1 VYTSFFGLREKPFEL
16 TPDPRFLFLG
26 RQHKEALSRM
36 IYGVRNRKGLIVLT
50 GEVGTGKTTL
60 VRALLEQ
67 LRSDVQVAYLFNTQ
81 VSAIDFYR
89 LLFRDLGLALS
100 DQDKTYYQQ
109 ELQSFLEKSH
119 RDQKTTILIVDE
131 AHYLDEGLLGEIRV
145 MANLETTRAKL
156 LQMLLVGQPEL
167 NEHLDRPQWRQLRQR
182 ITVRYHLDPLNRDE
196 THRYILTRIRI
207 AGGEQDEVFT
217 WRAIQRIYEYS
228 RGVPRLINNICDNAL
243 LTAYAR
249 ERSTVDDKII
259 RECVRELDIG
269 GARRRPRR
277 KPVGLKGKRSRRS
290 SILVIVVLLVIGFL
304 AVGYGLLKSNRL
316 TISEEI
322 IPIQQGNVEERVE
335 QFFLDYESR
344 YEDRDLAGFL
354 SFFSSRAI
362 QNGTQGL
369 DEIERV
375 YSDLFAE
382 SQDLRLHMNS
392 PWITFGDE
400 EVEVIA
406 QCEIERTTRSEG
418 EDVVWVGTIR
428 WVLSTEKG
436 EFKIHAIDYEQ
447 EPPATSS

>member
-1 VYTSFFGLREKPFEL
+1 MYTSFFGLREKPFEL

-36 IYGVRNRKGLIVLT
+36 TYGVKNRKGLIVLT

-60 VRALLEQ
+60 VRALLEH
-67 LRSDVQVAYLFNTQ
+67 LESDAQVACLFNTQ
-81 VSAIDFYR
+81 VSAIDFYK
-89 LLFRDLGLALS
+89 LLFRDLSLPLA

-131 AHYLDEGLLGEIRV
+131 AHYLDDRLLGEIRV
-145 MANLETTRAKL
+145 MANFETTRAKL

-167 NEHLDRPQWRQLRQR
+167 NDHLDRPQWRQLRQR

-196 THRYILTRIRI
+196 THRYILTRMRI

-217 WRAIQRIYEYS
+217 WRAIQRIWEYS

-259 RECVRELDIG
+259 RECVRELELG

-277 KPVGLKGKRSRRS
+277 KPVGLEGRASRRS
-290 SILVIVVLLVIGFL
+290 PILVFVVLLVIGFF
-304 AVGYGLLKSNRL
+304 AVGYGLLRPDRL
-316 TISEEI
+316 AISEKT
-322 IPIQQGNVEERVE
+322 IPIQRGNVEERVE

-344 YEDRDLAGFL
+344 YENRDLAGFL
-354 SFFSSRAI
+354 SLFSSRAI
-362 QNGTQGL
+362 QNGTQRL
-369 DEIERV
+369 DEIRRV
-375 YSDLFAE
+375 YTDLFAE
-382 SQDLRLHMNS
+382 SHHLGLHMDS
-392 PWITFGDE
+392 PWITFGEE

-406 QCEIERTTRSEG
+406 QCEIERTTTPEG

-428 WVLSTEKG
+428 WILGTENG
-436 EFKIHAIDYEQ
+436 ELKIRFIDYEQ
-447 EPPATSS
+447 GPSDASS